1 MPKKEITSSKK
12 RAKQKRRKLM
22 EVENSGEL
30 GELIMNRNYSSKMF
44 LEKLIIFLLKKGY
57 NIPNKVLSDLTSF
70 SEPYMDLIRY
80 FLIRIYIILQ
90 ITGFPPDKIYE
101 IIWSC
106 IPKFGE
112 GIHAI
117 YNVDAYGPTEP
128 PVANTVEPGGYF
140 RFGNRF
146 GPGEAG
152 VDPEPK
158 GGTKKKSN
166 KRKRRTKR
174 R

>member
-1 MPKKEITSSKK
+1 
-12 RAKQKRRKLM
+12 
-22 EVENSGEL
+22 
-30 GELIMNRNYSSKMF
+30 
-44 LEKLIIFLLKKGY
+44 
-57 NIPNKVLSDLTSF
+57 
-70 SEPYMDLIRY
+70 MDLIRY

-128 PVANTVEPGGYF
+128 PVANVVKPGGYF
-140 RFGNRF
+140 RLGNRV
-146 GPGEAG
+146 GSG
-152 VDPEPK
+152 V
-158 GGTKKKSN
+158 GGIDNIPNGGSRKKT